1 MSLIDTETLLAPISE
16 HSPTG
21 EDARYEF
28 CYEMMEAEV
37 KKFGSLFG
45 ETVDWHIVKVHS
57 IEVLSQHSK
66 DLKALCYLIRSLVE
80 DKGVIGLEAGLSLLN
95 DSISRF
101 GNELYPKRKRGRD
114 GAVETWFP
122 YGRMV
127 SALITGYLAWCC
139 WCHRDWAVH
148 GRYSASRWCVT
159 CPCCAKLGK

>member
-21 EDARYEF
+21 DDARYEF

-80 DKGVIGLEAGLSLLN
+80 DKGVIGLEEGLSLLN

-101 GNELYPKRKRGRD
+101 GHELYPKRKRGKMGLLSGSIINSNSSRLNCLQS
-114 GAVETWFP
+114 P
-122 YGRMV
+122 
-127 SALITGYLAWCC
+127 LTGKFYLDVP
-139 WCHRDWAVH
+139 H
-148 GRYSASRWCVT
+148 
-159 CPCCAKLGK
+159 